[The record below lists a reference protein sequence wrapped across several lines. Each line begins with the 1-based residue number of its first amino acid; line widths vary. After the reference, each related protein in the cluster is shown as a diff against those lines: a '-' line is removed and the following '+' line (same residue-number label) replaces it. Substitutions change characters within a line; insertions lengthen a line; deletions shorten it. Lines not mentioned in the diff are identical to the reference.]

1 LNKKLINA
9 TTPFLLTFF
18 QLLFVF
24 IFYKP
29 TTYAR
34 TTPKIESPADPTVR
48 EAALLGELELL
59 AATLEVGEPVPL
71 LLPLVLPLLLL
82 LELWIPSEAIW
93 SAGILSVC
101 TGGGY
106 CVNPVQVGNI

>member
-1 LNKKLINA
+1 ML
-9 TTPFLLTFF
+9 
-18 QLLFVF
+18 
-24 IFYKP
+24 

-34 TTPKIESPADPTVR
+34 TTHKIDRPADPTIR
-48 EAALLGELELL
+48 EAELLGGLELL
-59 AATLEVGEPVPL
+59 AAILEVGEPFPL
-71 LLPLVLPLLLL
+71 SLALPLL

>member
-1 LNKKLINA
+1 
-9 TTPFLLTFF
+9 LTFSR
-18 QLLFVF
+18 LIF

-29 TTYAR
+29 TKYAR
-34 TTPKIESPADPTVR
+34 TTPKIERPADPAVR

-59 AATLEVGEPVPL
+59 AAVLEVGEPVPL
-71 LLPLVLPLLLL
+71 LLPLVLPLL

-106 CVNPVQVGNI
+106 CVRPVQVGNV

>member
-1 LNKKLINA
+1 M
-9 TTPFLLTFF
+9 
-18 QLLFVF
+18 
-24 IFYKP
+24 P

-71 LLPLVLPLLLL
+71 LLSLVLALL

-106 CVNPVQVGNI
+106 CVRPVQVGNV